1 MAFTQNSLK
10 YQINKLKLKEA
21 RLEKD
26 GNFKRM
32 AKVRKVKEEIVE
44 KLEEREKD
52 LADIARL
59 GYN

>member
-1 MAFTQNSLK
+1 MALTQNSLK